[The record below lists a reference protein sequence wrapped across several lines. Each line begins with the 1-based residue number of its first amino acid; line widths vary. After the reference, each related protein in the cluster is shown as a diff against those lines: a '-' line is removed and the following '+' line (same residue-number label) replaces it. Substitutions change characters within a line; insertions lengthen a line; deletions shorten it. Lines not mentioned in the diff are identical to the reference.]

1 MIRVLIAERDGTAP
15 IPRCC
20 WLTAGGQGQ
29 TNNRQSSNR
38 TCARLHEALSYE
50 NKIMSRWEPSKR
62 RGLPKQPSSNRNGLV
77 ESSSV
82 IPILHG
88 HEIQPKHRPLS
99 PRCWH
104 ANCCRYRWLA
114 RRPRERSVQPSQNHA
129 ILGFLCFRQA
139 CTYRKLLK
147 HYGTNS
153 LRSVVRADAAD
164 HGDHSVLGRSQGG
177 AGDSCACAT
186 VGRLLLDPFSGM
198 ITLTDRWEC
207 GIASFLFPP
216 LLAVISDR

>member
-99 PRCWH
+99 TV
-104 ANCCRYRWLA
+104 LA
-114 RRPRERSVQPSQNHA
+114 
-129 ILGFLCFRQA
+129 
-139 CTYRKLLK
+139 RKLLQISMARK
-147 HYGTNS
+147 KAT
-153 LRSVVRADAAD
+153 RA
-164 HGDHSVLGRSQGG
+164 V
-177 AGDSCACAT
+177 CAT
-186 VGRLLLDPFSGM
+186 IPKPCYSWLSMLPASVYVQKAVEALWNKLSAFSRKGRRRRPWRSLGFGTLPGRCRGLLRLRHGWPAPP
-198 ITLTDRWEC
+198 RP
-207 GIASFLFPP
+207 LFR
-216 LLAVISDR
+216 DDHTN